1 MLRKVLF
8 LLMISAAFAGC
19 NRSDNQ
25 SQGDDSTEVAQSSVN
40 GADVATD
47 PDPADSIPAANYEQH
62 TTNAATAA
70 RLKAVLPVI
79 LKKELVGAD
88 SSARR
93 FVFYETDLNDDGKNE
108 VLVGFTGMNWC
119 GSGGCTALLL
129 SSEGDLITYFTVAG
143 VPFTILDEKTEG
155 WKNLTVYSGGADR
168 LLKWDGNSYPK
179 NPSVAPKYTGKLRAD
194 SPKALAFATESYPWF
209 TF

>member
-1 MLRKVLF
+1 MFQKI
-8 LLMISAAFAGC
+8 LLLIMISTGFAGC
-19 NRSDNQ
+19 SGGENQ
-25 SQGDDSTEVAQSSVN
+25 SKGEDSSEVARPSDVQE
-40 GADVATD
+40 DVAAD
-47 PDPADSIPAANYEQH
+47 PDPSDTIPATDYVQH

-70 RLKAVLPVI
+70 RLKAALPVI
-79 LKKELVGAD
+79 LKKELMGAD

-129 SSEGDLITYFTVAG
+129 SSDGDLITHFTVAG
-143 VPFTILDEKTEG
+143 FPFTVLDEKTQG
-155 WKNLTVYSGGADR
+155 WKNLSVYSGGADR
-168 LLKWDGNSYPK
+168 LLKWDGKSYPK
-179 NPSVAPKYTGKLRAD
+179 NPSVAPKFTGKLSGD
-194 SPKALAFATESYPWF
+194 SPKALAFATEPYPWF